1 MYFMFCQKCG
11 KEIPD
16 DSTFCPVCGANT
28 TGANGG
34 SPVAAPKINLQKS
47 DYMMIIAVI
56 FAVFPVIVSL
66 SVFSLLLEAAA
77 IIICIKVLFKD
88 RKRTLLSIVLAI
100 VAVLFAIIGCA
111 RGINS
116 LAYILYGCKLGIH
129 SGIFDFANFSVY
141 FSNSFHLDSM
151 FPNVSW
157 LNYLL
162 FSK

>member
-1 MYFMFCQKCG
+1 MFCQKCG
-11 KEIPD
+11 KEIQ
-16 DSTFCPVCGANT
+16 DSAPFCPWCGANT

-34 SPVAAPKINLQKS
+34 NPVAAPKINLQKS

-88 RKRTLLSIVLAI
+88 KKRTLLSIVLAI

>member
-1 MYFMFCQKCG
+1 MFCKKCG
-11 KEIPD
+11 REIPD
-16 DSTFCPVCGANT
+16 DSAFCPKCGANT
-28 TGANGG
+28 TGANTTGA
-34 SPVAAPKINLQKS
+34 SNTAALPKISLQKS

-56 FAVFPVIVSL
+56 LAVFPVIVSL

-77 IIICIKVLFKD
+77 IVICIKVLFENK
-88 RKRTLLSIVLAI
+88 KRTMLSIVLAI
-100 VAVLFAIIGCA
+100 VVALFGVIGIV
-111 RGINS
+111 RGVNA
-116 LAYILYGCKLGIH
+116 LAYILYGIR

-162 FSK
+162 FA

>member
-1 MYFMFCQKCG
+1 MFCEKCG
-11 KEIPD
+11 REIPD
-16 DSTFCPVCGANT
+16 DSAFCPKCGANT
-28 TGANGG
+28 TGANTTGA
-34 SPVAAPKINLQKS
+34 SNTAALPKISLQKS

-56 FAVFPVIVSL
+56 LAVFPVIVSL

-77 IIICIKVLFKD
+77 IVICIKVLFENK
-88 RKRTLLSIVLAI
+88 KRTMLSIVLAI
-100 VAVLFAIIGCA
+100 VVELFGVIGIV
-111 RGINS
+111 RGVNA
-116 LAYILYGCKLGIH
+116 LAYILYGCKLGIR

-162 FSK
+162 FA

>member
-1 MYFMFCQKCG
+1 MFCQKCG

-56 FAVFPVIVSL
+56 LAIFPVIISL

-77 IIICIKVLFKD
+77 IIICIKVIIKD
-88 RKRTLLSIVLAI
+88 RKRTILSIVLSL
-100 VAVLFAIIGCA
+100 VVVLFAIIGCA
-111 RGINS
+111 RGVNA
-116 LAYILYGCKLGIH
+116 LAYIIYLCKLAGRT
-129 SGIFDFANFSVY
+129 GTFDLRNFSVI

-157 LNYLL
+157 LNQLL

>member
-1 MYFMFCQKCG
+1 MFCQKCG

-16 DSTFCPVCGANT
+16 DSTFCTGCGTNT